1 MTAPVILLV
10 EDDPALRTLT
20 TRALQE
26 NGYVVRPCATAPEM
40 WIALEAGPVDLV
52 LLDFMLPGTS
62 GIDLC
67 RQLRRESE
75 VPIIFVSAKGSETD
89 RVIGLELGA
98 DDYIAKPFGTRE
110 LIARVRAVLRRGG
123 LERSQ
128 AERGQG
134 VAEFDGWSV
143 SFPRR
148 ELTSPGGAVVDL
160 TGAEFDLLAALI
172 DHPQRVI
179 ARERLIELSRTR
191 MGDSS
196 DRSIDVLVSRVRRK
210 LSSAGKDAP
219 IITVRGVGYMLNTA
233 VERR

>member
-1 MTAPVILLV
+1 MTSPVILLV

-26 NGYVVRPCATAPEM
+26 NGYVVRPASSAPEM
-40 WIALEAGPVDLV
+40 WLAFDKEPVDLV
-52 LLDFMLPGTS
+52 LLDIMLPGTS
-62 GIDLC
+62 GIELC
-67 RQLRRESE
+67 RLIRQKSD

-123 LERSQ
+123 LERQ
-128 AERGQG
+128 QGDRGDG
-134 VAEFDGWSV
+134 IATFDGWKV

-148 ELTSPGGAVVDL
+148 ELLSPSGAVVDL
-160 TGAEFDLLAALI
+160 TGAEFDLLASLL

-191 MGDSS
+191 LGDSS
-196 DRSIDVLVSRVRRK
+196 DRSIDVLVSRLRRK
-210 LSSAGKDAP
+210 LSSAGKSAP
-219 IITVRGVGYMLNTA
+219 IVTVRGVGYMLNVE
-233 VERR
+233 VERS

>member
-1 MTAPVILLV
+1 MTSPVIVLV

-26 NGYVVRPCATAPEM
+26 NGYVVRPCGTAPEM
-40 WIALEAGPVDLV
+40 WLAMEAGPVDLV
-52 LLDFMLPGTS
+52 LLDIMLPGTS

-67 RQLRRESE
+67 RALRRDSE
-75 VPIIFVSAKGSETD
+75 VPIIFISAKGSETD

-98 DDYIAKPFGTRE
+98 DDYLAKPFGTRE

-123 LERSQ
+123 AESRR

-134 VAEFDGWSV
+134 IVRFDG
-143 SFPRR
+143 FALNLPRR
-148 ELTSPGGAVVDL
+148 ELTSPGGAVIDL
-160 TGAEFDLLAALI
+160 TGAEFDLLVALT
-172 DHPQRVI
+172 DHAQRVI

-196 DRSIDVLVSRVRRK
+196 DRSVDVLVSRVRRK

-219 IITVRGVGYMLNTA
+219 IITVRGIGYMFNTE
-233 VERR
+233 VTRL